1 MAVLM
6 KPSVIDEAKTF
17 DKEGIIKSKVDAALE
32 KLQVFKEKYPFQ
44 QNPDSIDNFSEKDV
58 FNRDGSTG
66 DFFLYIQYHLDNLG
80 HLILYTN
87 EVYYNIQRQ
96 LGTFREL
103 LYIVVDPEK
112 TLAEKVDAPWKEI
125 KGLGGDSH
133 IAKKIIFCFNYETGL
148 ILPIFST
155 AHLEYFVNTILEKPQ
170 FPFNYDT
177 LSLGEKYEFLTD
189 ELFKAKDSHPT
200 TKKWEIT
207 YFCWFLYQTY
217 PPPQKTTTTLTQE
230 KHKRDTA
237 VLEQQQE
244 FGKFMNLLTEL
255 KRKEKISAEDWRTY
269 RDQWQKNP
277 DGRKTL
283 TDRLLSLN

>member
-1 MAVLM
+1 M
-6 KPSVIDEAKTF
+6 KPVVVEEAKKF
-17 DKEGIIKSKVDAALE
+17 DKEGIIKRKVDDALE
-32 KLQVFKEKYPFQ
+32 KLQEFKEKYLFQ
-44 QNPDSIDNFSEKDV
+44 QNPDAIENFTAQDIFKS
-58 FNRDGSTG
+58 DGSTG

-80 HLILYTN
+80 HLTLYTN
-87 EVYYNIQRQ
+87 EVYYQIQRQ
-96 LGTFREL
+96 LSTFKEL
-103 LYIVVDPEK
+103 LYTVVDPEK

-148 ILPIFST
+148 VLPIFST
-155 AHLEYFVNTILEKPQ
+155 AHLDYFVNTITEKPQ

-177 LSLGEKYEFLTD
+177 FCLGEKYEFLTD
-189 ELFKAKDSHPT
+189 ELFKAKDSNPT
-200 TKKWEIT
+200 TKQWEIT

-217 PPPQKTTTTLTQE
+217 PPPQKTTTTLTQQ
-230 KHKRDTA
+230 KQKRDTA
-237 VLEQQQE
+237 VLGQQQE

-255 KRKEKISAEDWRTY
+255 RRKEKISAEELRNY

-283 TDRLLSLN
+283 TDRLLSL